1 MNQPSPPVIL
11 LAAGQSRRMGRDKRL
26 LPIAGEALV
35 RRSARLYLDLGLQL
49 LVVGRNGEAAP
60 DSPLAQ
66 ALAGLPLRLLENPDP
81 LAEQGA
87 SARIGMAALTDISQG
102 ALLALADQP
111 WLQAPD
117 ITALIAAHHPDR
129 ITIPRHAGQRGN
141 PVLLPPSVVSALRE
155 TQLPPR
161 AYLDAHPD
169 RIDWLEVDHRRYT
182 ADLDTPDDLARWQ
195 GEAQD

>member
-35 RRSARLYLDLGLQL
+35 RRSARLYLDLGLEL
-49 LVVGRNGEAAP
+49 LVVGRKGEAAP
-60 DSPLAQ
+60 DSALAQ

-81 LAEQGA
+81 LTEQGT
-87 SARIGMAALTDISQG
+87 SACIGIAALTDISQG

-111 WLQAPD
+111 WLQAAD
-117 ITALIAAHHPDR
+117 ITALIAAHRPHR
-129 ITIPRHAGQRGN
+129 ITIPRHLGQRGN
-141 PVLLPPSVVSALRE
+141 PVLLSPAALAALRDNG
-155 TQLPPR
+155 LPPR

-169 RIDWLEVDHRRYT
+169 RIDWLDVDHKRYT
-182 ADLDTPDDLARWQ
+182 DDLDTPDDLARWQ
-195 GEAQD
+195 GAATD